1 MLSLPVLLKLLAP
14 GGCRGH
20 WSWHFQMDLC
30 PWYVWASFE
39 LFYFVCCFFNDPGPS
54 SNYRISCDHTV
65 VLVAACWFG
74 WMVQAHVGLRDS
86 GLLRRDEWWGT
97 ESYMTSGGTWL
108 FELPHYHAH
117 QMCQVSELIIQWLT
131 WFGDFFRWL
140 FWYKLGSEEGKLF
153 WELWWT
159 TIIDER
165 KRS

>member
-1 MLSLPVLLKLLAP
+1 MAAEVTEVDTSKWICALDMSELLLSSFTLSVVFLTTPAPLQTTGSHVIILWYSLRHVDLDGWCRHMLVWETVASWEGMS
-14 GGCRGH
+14 GGE
-20 WSWHFQMDLC
+20 
-30 PWYVWASFE
+30 P
-39 LFYFVCCFFNDPGPS
+39 
-54 SNYRISCDHTV
+54 
-65 VLVAACWFG
+65 
-74 WMVQAHVGLRDS
+74 
-86 GLLRRDEWWGT
+86 